1 MQDSART
8 NLVDDW
14 VSVPQRLRACL
25 SLPEPWESRF
35 GALRTLPS
43 AGCLTIGQ
51 LGQSLDGR
59 IATTAGRAQFING
72 AQGLSHLHRLRALV
86 DAVVVGAG
94 TARADD
100 PKLTVRLCTGPNPV
114 RVVID
119 PTGCLPASSRLFA
132 EDGVPRLVIL
142 RRDARMPQT
151 PGIEAVRLSDREGV
165 FAPADIVAA
174 LAARGLRRVLIEG
187 GALTLSRFVAAG
199 CLDRL
204 HIVVAPMILGD
215 GLPGLHLPPFGHR
228 DAARRVPMR
237 AHLLGEE
244 VLLDCDLSGQSI
256 QDLREPRA

>member
-1 MQDSART
+1 MQDSAGRD
-8 NLVDDW
+8 LVDDW
-14 VSVPQRLRACL
+14 ARVPQRLRAGL
-25 SLPEPWESRF
+25 PLPEPWESRF
-35 GALRTLPS
+35 GALRTLPE

-59 IATTAGRAQFING
+59 IATEAGRAQFISG
-72 AQGLSHLHRLRALV
+72 AQGLTHLHRLRALV

-100 PKLTVRLCTGPNPV
+100 PQLTVRHCTGPNPV

-119 PTGCLPASSRLFA
+119 PSGCLPASARLFA
-132 EDGVPRLVIL
+132 QDGVPRLVIL
-142 RRDARMPQT
+142 RHDAGEPQA
-151 PGIEAVRLSDREGV
+151 PGVEAVRLADRAGV
-165 FAPADIVAA
+165 FAPADIIAA
-174 LAARGLRRVLIEG
+174 LSARGLRRVLIEG

-204 HIVVAPMILGD
+204 HIMVAPMILGD
-215 GLPGLHLPPFGHR
+215 GLPGLQLPPLGHR
-228 DAARRVPMR
+228 DAARRVPMH